1 MQLLTFSLT
10 PENQAMLPTDRLAEV
25 LSLEQSHII
34 PIPDM
39 PPAVMGV
46 CNWRG
51 QILWLVDLAYL
62 LGLGALF
69 AQDLYHI
76 KHTVLVVRSK
86 SKVLGLAVNKVG
98 HLMGCDHSQIL
109 PPPTI
114 ALPQMQVLSLCLK
127 GQIMN
132 SDGRNLLV
140 LDADVIVDLLG
151 KHN

>member
-1 MQLLTFSLT
+1 MQFLTFSLT
-10 PENQAMLPTDRLAEV
+10 PENQAMLPTERLAEV
-25 LSLEQSHII
+25 LNLDPSHII
-34 PIPDM
+34 PIADM

-51 QILWLVDLAYL
+51 QVLWLVDLAYL

-69 AQDLYHI
+69 AEDLYHQ
-76 KHTVLVVRSK
+76 KHPVLVVRSK

-98 HLMGCDHSQIL
+98 HLIGCDESQIQ

-132 SDGRNLLV
+132 SDGKKLLV
-140 LDADVIVDLLG
+140 LDADVIVDVLG